1 MTAMSHSIGDFEF
14 CDPDYRQ
21 ILLWA
26 GALKL
31 DPVVVIERLES
42 SFVFDRKGVKL
53 EFAVQD
59 GAIVSLT
66 WDFDLLPLSEF
77 EWVDGLV
84 IRELGFKTPPAAPP
98 ALSLRLPELVWLQC
112 PDINLTVLELSNIP
126 KLVKL
131 VCAENHLHDLDLSKV
146 PQLTHL

>member
-1 MTAMSHSIGDFEF
+1 MTAMSHSIGYYEF
-14 CDPDYRQ
+14 RDPDYRQ

-42 SFVFDRKGVKL
+42 SVVFDRKGVKL

-77 EWVDGLV
+77 EWVDGLALWG
-84 IRELGFKTPPAAPP
+84 LGGVSGILCK
-98 ALSLRLPELVWLQC
+98 RV
-112 PDINLTVLELSNIP
+112 
-126 KLVKL
+126 
-131 VCAENHLHDLDLSKV
+131 
-146 PQLTHL
+146 